1 LKREIEQLALRHGIL
16 TSMTSLVAVDAALTL
31 YGGKLTAYRATAEK
45 VLKRIRSSLPGRRPS
60 ADTRRLALV
69 PTDDLEPQVLL

>member
-1 LKREIEQLALRHGIL
+1 MADRHRRPRL
-16 TSMTSLVAVDAALTL
+16 LTL